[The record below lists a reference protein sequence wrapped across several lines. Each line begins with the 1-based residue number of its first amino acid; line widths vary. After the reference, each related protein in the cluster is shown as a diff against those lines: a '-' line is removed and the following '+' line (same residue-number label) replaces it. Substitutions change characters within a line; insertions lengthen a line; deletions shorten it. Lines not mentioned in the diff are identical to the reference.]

1 MYIIW
6 PYEKNK
12 MIDQNFVEVSQLNSF
27 LTFIWSIDWR
37 DPWLIGLC
45 IFHISVTLM
54 AISTRNYGNFQ
65 AILFFCLIL
74 LVYFSE
80 NINQLASTNWKI
92 FSRQQ
97 YFDSRGLFISVV
109 FSVPILLNCMIM
121 MGSWLWQS
129 RQLMITLK
137 TAQLRERLRQERQQR
152 KLDKLKEQ

>member
-1 MYIIW
+1 
-6 PYEKNK
+6 

-45 IFHISVTLM
+45 IFHVSVTLM

-80 NINQLASTNWKI
+80 SINQLASTNWKI

>member
-1 MYIIW
+1 
-6 PYEKNK
+6 
-12 MIDQNFVEVSQLNSF
+12 MIDQNFVEVNQIDSF
-27 LTFIWSIDWR
+27 LAFIWSIDWR

-45 IFHISVTLM
+45 IFHVSVTLM

-80 NINQLASTNWKI
+80 SINKLASTNWKI

-137 TAQLRERLRQERQQR
+137 TAQLRESLRQERQQR

>member
-1 MYIIW
+1 
-6 PYEKNK
+6 